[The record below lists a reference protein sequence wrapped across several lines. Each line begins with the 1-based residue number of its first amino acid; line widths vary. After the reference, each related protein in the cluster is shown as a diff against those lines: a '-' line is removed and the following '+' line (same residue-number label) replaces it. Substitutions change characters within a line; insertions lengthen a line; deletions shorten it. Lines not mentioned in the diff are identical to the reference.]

1 MQKPVTGV
9 VKGTEGQ
16 TVVNLT
22 TQKNDA
28 KKTNSSSVV
37 NATKNVN
44 NALPQ
49 TGNRESIAA
58 IALGAVAAM
67 FGLSL
72 AKKREY

>member
-9 VKGTEGQ
+9 VKGAEGQ

-22 TQKNDA
+22 NQKNGV
-28 KKTNSSSVV
+28 KKTDSSSVV

-44 NALPQ
+44 NTLPQ

>member
-1 MQKPVTGV
+1 MTDWRIKENSLGLAKGGSDSVSQDKPAEQV
-9 VKGTEGQ
+9 
-16 TVVNLT
+16 
-22 TQKNDA
+22 
-28 KKTNSSSVV
+28 
-37 NATKNVN
+37 
-44 NALPQ
+44 ALPQ

>member
-1 MQKPVTGV
+1 M
-9 VKGTEGQ
+9 
-16 TVVNLT
+16 
-22 TQKNDA
+22 
-28 KKTNSSSVV
+28 V